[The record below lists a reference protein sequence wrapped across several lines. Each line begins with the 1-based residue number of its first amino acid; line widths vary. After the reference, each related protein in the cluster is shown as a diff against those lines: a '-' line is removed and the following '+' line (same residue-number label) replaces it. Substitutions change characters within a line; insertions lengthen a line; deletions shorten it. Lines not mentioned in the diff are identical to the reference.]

1 MPANEFSPNWL
12 TWLSDPYAVLGLSVT
27 ADDQRVM
34 KRYRAI
40 AKRLHPDRYLNAPA
54 AERELATQVLAQ
66 LINPAYDQVK
76 DEKGRKELGAL
87 MRLQARQRMKVGASA
102 QGETAR
108 ELIRQPLQ
116 SADTFYEQKVTEL
129 AEHQFNPVEQIVHVT
144 QQLIELNM
152 VYLQL
157 KQGDLGLREKR
168 TGLISS
174 PAAPIPETPA
184 TPAQQYKAGQLDYAQ
199 RHYDRAK
206 QYTENGNWEFAIK
219 ELKDAI
225 RLNPKSCD
233 CHALLGYVYM
243 RQNSV
248 GTLGMAKVHIK
259 QALKLNPTHDLAK
272 RFASKLGLE
281 SDSPPSPSPSKNT
294 SKNNLPTNPKKG
306 FFGMFGK

>member
-1 MPANEFSPNWL
+1 MPANEFSPDWL

-54 AERELATQVLAQ
+54 PERELATQVLAQ

-87 MRLQARQRMKVGASA
+87 MRLQARQRMKSGASA

-116 SADTFYEQKVTEL
+116 GADTFYEQKVTEL
-129 AEHQFNPVEQIVHVT
+129 AEHQFNPVEQIVPVT

-174 PAAPIPETPA
+174 PAAPIPETPI
-184 TPAQQYKAGQLDYAQ
+184 TPAQYKVGQLDYAQ

-219 ELKDAI
+219 ELKDAL
-225 RLNPKSCD
+225 RLNPKNCD

-248 GTLGMAKVHIK
+248 GTIGMAKVHIK
-259 QALKLNPTHDLAK
+259 NALKLNPNHDLAK
-272 RFASKLGLE
+272 RFASKLGIE
-281 SDSPPSPSPSKNT
+281 PDPPPAPPSKN
-294 SKNNLPTNPKKG
+294 NPPANPKKG